1 MNSNNKT
8 KSLTSALKRI
18 GAENIEIKKNY
29 HYKSGFFDYKG
40 QLYYVST
47 SDDRLYR
54 SGMGIVRTAINR
66 KDFTGGQNIPL
77 TNWLTCQGVELIR

>member
-1 MNSNNKT
+1 MNKT

-29 HYKSGFFDYKG
+29 HYKSGFFEYKG

-47 SDDRLYR
+47 SDDRLYS

-66 KDFTGGQNIPL
+66 KDYTGGLNMRL
-77 TNWLTCQGVELIR
+77 TDWLIDQGIELIR

>member
-1 MNSNNKT
+1 MNRT

-18 GAENIEIKKNY
+18 GAENIEIRNNY

-47 SDDRLYR
+47 SDDRLYS
-54 SGMGIVRTAINR
+54 SGMGIVRTASDR
-66 KDFTGGQNIPL
+66 KDYTGGQNMRL
-77 TNWLTCQGVELIR
+77 TDWLTAQGVELIR